1 MRISE
6 WGSDVCPA
14 DLSLADP
21 SARHYLG
28 TFGVCIAEEFGG
40 LGLGKLVMCIVTEE
54 LSRGWIGAGS
64 LGTRS
69 EIAGELI
76 AMGGTDGQK
85 AEWLPR
91 IASGV
96 VLPAAVFTEPDVGSD
111 QIGRAHV

>member
-1 MRISE
+1 MAE
-6 WGSDVCPA
+6 
-14 DLSLADP
+14 
-21 SARHYLG
+21 LG
-28 TFGVCIAEEFGG
+28 TFGVCIPEAVGG

-76 AMGGTDGQK
+76 AMGGTDAQK

-91 IASGV
+91 IANGE
-96 VLPAAVFTEPDVGSD
+96 VLPTAVFTEPDRSEERRVGKAGVST
-111 QIGRAHV
+111 GRPRWSAYN

>member
-1 MRISE
+1 MFVFSSRRRHTRCALVTGVQTCALPIS
-6 WGSDVCPA
+6 DPTVQAMA
-14 DLSLADP
+14 D
-21 SARHYLG
+21 LG

-76 AMGGTDGQK
+76 AMGGTETRKTLVEGQ
-85 AEWLPR
+85 R
-91 IASGV
+91 
-96 VLPAAVFTEPDVGSD
+96 GS
-111 QIGRAHV
+111 